1 MALTIIIGILTLS
14 VLVIAHELGHYFTAK
29 WMGVKVEE
37 FGLGMPPKIWGIQRG
52 ETLYSIN
59 WIPFGGFCKMLGEED
74 PTYPRSLASKSHATR
89 VLILSAGCIVNI
101 LLPIILFSISFMVPH
116 NVFVETIQIQE
127 VAANSPAQRAG
138 MEADDVILEIDNKP
152 VNNRGEVS
160 YYLQMNLGKSTPVL
174 LQKADQTEEVVMVT
188 PRWKPPEGQGATG
201 IIIAGLDGYMER
213 VSLPF
218 WEAIPKSVTHC
229 WEILV
234 IMKNEIGGWFVRGQ
248 APEGVAGPVGVVQ
261 ITGEIAKAGLS
272 PYLEIAALIS
282 LSLGIFN
289 LFPLPALDGGRLVF
303 VGLEWVRRGK
313 RISPKKEGMVHFV
326 GFIMLIMVLVVVTY
340 QDIVRIISGES
351 LIP

>member
-29 WMGVKVEE
+29 WTGVKVEE
-37 FGLGMPPKIWGIQRG
+37 FGLGMPPRIWGIQRG

-101 LLPIILFSISFMVPH
+101 LLPIILFSISYMVPH
-116 NVFVETIQIQE
+116 NIMVETIQIQQ

-138 MEADDVILEIDNKP
+138 MEAGDVLLAIDNNP

-160 YYLQMNLGKSTPVL
+160 YYLQMNLGKETPIL
-174 LQKADQTEEVVMVT
+174 LQKADQTEEVVTVT
-188 PRWKPPEGQGATG
+188 PRWNPPEGQGATG
-201 IIIAGLDGYMER
+201 IQISGIDSHIEH

-218 WEAIPKSVTHC
+218 WEAIPKSVVHC

-234 IMKNEIGGWFVRGQ
+234 IMKNEIGGWFIRGQ

-261 ITGEIAKAGLS
+261 ITGEVAKAGLS
-272 PYLEIAALIS
+272 PDLEIAALNS

-313 RISPKKEGMVHFV
+313 RISPKKEGMVHFI
-326 GFIMLIMVLVVVTY
+326 GFVMLIMVLVVVTY
-340 QDIVRIISGES
+340 QDIARIISGES